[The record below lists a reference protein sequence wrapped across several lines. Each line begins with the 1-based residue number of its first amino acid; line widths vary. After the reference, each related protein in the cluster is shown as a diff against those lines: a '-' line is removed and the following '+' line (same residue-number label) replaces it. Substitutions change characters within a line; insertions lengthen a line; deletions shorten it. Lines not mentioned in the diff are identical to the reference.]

1 MSAVEESRRAVRQ
14 NNITITKTWRSRA
27 AASVVWAAFVAT
39 IPVANWTLSRYG
51 FVSVP
56 LLGSVASGVV
66 WVGLAFVLRDLG
78 QLLTSKWHT
87 LAAVAVGVVLSYI
100 LADPFIAVASAWAF
114 CLSELL
120 DFSIYT
126 PLARRRFVLAVLVSS
141 IAGSFLDSALFLRL
155 AFDSYDG
162 WWQLAVAK
170 SLVVVLAAP
179 LAWGVRRAV
188 LRKSLQ

>member
-1 MSAVEESRRAVRQ
+1 
-14 NNITITKTWRSRA
+14 
-27 AASVVWAAFVAT
+27 
-39 IPVANWTLSRYG
+39 LSRYG

-56 LLGSVASGVV
+56 VLGSVASGVV

-87 LAAVAVGVVLSYI
+87 VAAIVTGVVLSYV
-100 LADPFIAVASAWAF
+100 LADPFLAVASAWAF

-126 PLARRRFVLAVLVSS
+126 PLARRRFVLAVVLSS

-155 AFDSYDG
+155 AFHSYDG

-170 SLVVVLAAP
+170 SLIVVLVSP
-179 LAWGVRRAV
+179 VAWGVRRAV
-188 LRKSLQ
+188 LRQPQQ